1 MSVSPPATSTAAYA
15 PPAGN
20 RPAGLDDVAAIGQ
33 TLERE
38 GRQQDARALYERAL
52 HDRQGL
58 SAAEAAQLVR
68 WVARTYIQE
77 SALDAAR
84 DCAVAALA
92 ISQAAADEG
101 GLGHA
106 ENILA
111 IVEWKLSNL
120 DEADRLFRRAHH
132 SAHVAGEARLAAMTA
147 SNIGVIATV
156 RGDDGVARLYFEAAL
171 RDARAGGLADQAVAA
186 LVNLGLLHMH
196 LARYD
201 DADRAFTEA
210 RELAELIGDIGMRI
224 TVELDLAKLRL
235 RQERHDEA
243 RTLAQRASSLAEH
256 MGATHA
262 DGESAHV
269 DGLVACAHGELA
281 AAEAH
286 FLRAEEIAQRRSDMI
301 LEGETAREL
310 AALYREQGRNR
321 QTLQRLTQAH
331 RLFSQLRARRE
342 LADVDR
348 RTAMLESDFLEVV
361 RKWGESIESKD
372 IYTQGHCVR
381 VADLACA
388 LWARVSQGDAI
399 SAFWF
404 RIGALLHDVGKLLVP
419 AEVLNKPGKL
429 SDEEWELVRRHPSA
443 GVELL
448 ADIEFPWDVL
458 PIVESH
464 HERWDGTGY
473 PHGLAGEAIPLTARV
488 VCIADVYDALTSR
501 RSYKERF
508 NHDQAMIVMRR
519 DRGRA
524 FDPVLFDHFEE
535 VVRDGTWSTDTGD
548 HAAQHEPPG
557 AA

>member
-1 MSVSPPATSTAAYA
+1 MAAPLLSSLGSSYR
-15 PPAGN
+15 
-20 RPAGLDDVAAIGQ
+20 RPAAQLTEGLAVVLAAGQ
-33 TLERE
+33 ARERE
-38 GRQQDARALYERAL
+38 GPHAEARTLYEAALRDGRATTPS
-52 HDRQGL
+52 D
-58 SAAEAAQLVR
+58 AAQLVR
-68 WVARTYIQE
+68 LVARTYLQE
-77 SALDAAR
+77 SEIETAR
-84 DCAVAALA
+84 DCAIAALA
-92 ISQAAADEG
+92 ISEAAGDDAAQ
-101 GLGHA
+101 GHA

-120 DEADRLFRRAHH
+120 DEADRLYRRAHH
-132 SAHVAGEARLAAMTA
+132 SAHVTGELKLAAMTA

-156 RGDDGVARLYFEAAL
+156 RGDDVLARRFFEAGL
-171 RDARAGGLADQAVAA
+171 RDARAGGLADQAVVA

-196 LARYD
+196 LRRHD
-201 DADRAFTEA
+201 EADRAFVEA
-210 RELAELIGDIGMRI
+210 REFAEFIGDMGMLVTI
-224 TVELDLAKLRL
+224 DLDVAKLRL

-243 RTLAQRASSLAEH
+243 RELARRAHAIAERT
-256 MGATHA
+256 GTTHA
-262 DGESAHV
+262 EGEAAHV
-269 DGLVACAHGELA
+269 DGLVACALGELV
-281 AAEAH
+281 AAEEH
-286 FLRAEEIAQRRSDMI
+286 FLRAEGIAQLRSDMI

-310 AALYREQGRNR
+310 AELYRRQGRNR

-331 RLFSQLRARRE
+331 RLFTQLRARRD

-348 RTAMLESDFLEVV
+348 RTAMLESDFIEVV

-372 IYTQGHCVR
+372 IYTQGHCLR

-388 LWARVSQGDAI
+388 LWARVSANDPI

-429 SDEEWELVRRHPSA
+429 SEEEWQLVRRHPTA

-473 PHGLAGEAIPLTARV
+473 PHGLSGEAIPLTARV

-508 NHDQAMIVMRR
+508 THDQAMVVMRR
-519 DRGRA
+519 DRGHA
-524 FDPVLFDHFEE
+524 FDPELFDHFEE
-535 VVRDGTWSTDTGD
+535 VVRAGHWSVESGE
-548 HAAQHEPPG
+548 HPVAS
-557 AA
+557 

>member
-1 MSVSPPATSTAAYA
+1 MSATPPVTSPATYA
-15 PPAGN
+15 PSSVHH
-20 RPAGLDDVAAIGQ
+20 PAGLDGVAAIGQ
-33 TLERE
+33 ALERE
-38 GRQQDARALYERAL
+38 GRQQDARTLYESAL
-52 HDRQGL
+52 HDRRAVC
-58 SAAEAAQLVR
+58 AAEAAQLVR

-92 ISQAAADEG
+92 ISEAAADEA

-120 DEADRLFRRAHH
+120 DEADRLFRRANH
-132 SAHVAGEARLAAMTA
+132 SAHVAGELRLAAMTA
-147 SNIGVIATV
+147 SNIGVIASV
-156 RGDDGVARLYFEAAL
+156 RGDEVAAQLYFEAAL

-196 LARYD
+196 LARHD
-201 DADRAFTEA
+201 EADRAFAEA
-210 RELAELIGDIGMRI
+210 RELAEVIGDMGMLI

-235 RQERHDEA
+235 RQRRHGDA
-243 RTLAQRASSLAEH
+243 RTLAQQARALAER

-269 DGLVACAHGELA
+269 DGLVAWAHDELA
-281 AAEAH
+281 AAEGH
-286 FLRAEEIAQRRSDMI
+286 FLRAEEIARQRSDMI

-310 AALYREQGRNR
+310 AALYRGQGRNR
-321 QTLQRLTQAH
+321 QTLQRLNQAH
-331 RLFSQLRARRE
+331 RLFTQLRARRE

-361 RKWGESIESKD
+361 RKWGDSIESKD
-372 IYTQGHCVR
+372 MYTQGHCVR

-388 LWARVSQGDAI
+388 LWERVSAGDAT
-399 SAFWF
+399 SRFWF

-419 AEVLNKPGKL
+419 AEVLNKPGRL
-429 SDEEWELVRRHPSA
+429 DEEEWALVRRHPSA

-448 ADIEFPWDVL
+448 ADIEFPWDVR

-464 HERWDGTGY
+464 HERWDGAGY

-501 RSYKERF
+501 RSYKEPF
-508 NHDQAMIVMRR
+508 SHDGAMEVMRR
-519 DRGRA
+519 ERGRG
-524 FDPVLFDHFEE
+524 FDPELFDRFEE
-535 VVRDGTWSTDTGD
+535 VVREGIWSTDAGDATGS
-548 HAAQHEPPG
+548 
-557 AA
+557 